1 MDCNDLLFV
10 SVKSPFASLQNTT
23 ILAPEELEM
32 RSSDDEPFLVSNVP
46 TEHAY
51 LVASE
56 INWLLASR
64 ENPAQCAKEVELLY
78 QSRMLQAEN
87 LQAEKTCHV
96 ANSLFVLGSG
106 KSAEDFCLLANQ
118 NGFEAVLLA
127 PSDVVSI
134 GGHLGA
140 FSAHFGNGEPR
151 VYAQGVLFVD
161 IPALQLYRGIESAGD
176 FDDAH
181 ALLSALHARV
191 GEYVY
196 HEILHFD
203 STYCQ
208 YENRR
213 EKCCAACADAC
224 PTFGIYADDSS
235 KQLHFS
241 AIDCTKCGACVALC
255 PTGAITFKESPTEL
269 FLRRVRL
276 FADYQI
282 LLIDAPTLANLPPQP
297 PALPPSV
304 LPLVVPE
311 LNAFNPLLLL
321 SCVQENGANVALY
334 KPNASPT
341 LQSAIQITNAIVARG
356 YHDSMGILLMQNLA
370 DWEQL
375 DSITTIPDAKY
386 FYTPRAN
393 EHVRKSFAERLRFV
407 VKDRDLGVL
416 PFEPTLRYGQVKL
429 KDGCTLCL
437 SCVGACNVGA
447 LIANEQH
454 FTLSFNPS
462 LCTTCGYCVSS
473 CPENV
478 MHIEE
483 SGIAL
488 NAQWF
493 VPHVLAKD
501 SPFCCV
507 ECGKPFA
514 TTRSVQKVRDMLAAN
529 FASDSRKLRSLEC
542 CPDCKVKVM
551 LNATTGESHVE
562 RI

>member
-1 MDCNDLLFV
+1 MMDYNDLLFV
-10 SVKSPFASLQNTT
+10 SAHSPFAALPNTA
-23 ILAPEELEM
+23 ILTPEELLQ
-32 RSSDDEPFLVSNVP
+32 RSLDDEPFVVSNVA

-51 LVASE
+51 LVAPE

-64 ENPAQCAKEVELLY
+64 ENPAQCAKEIEILY
-78 QSRMLQAEN
+78 QSRALQAES

-118 NGFEAVLLA
+118 NGFEAALLA
-127 PSDVVSI
+127 PSDVASI

-140 FSAHFGNGEPR
+140 FAVQFANDSVRN
-151 VYAQGVLFVD
+151 YAQGVLFVD

-181 ALLSALHARV
+181 ALLTTLNARL
-191 GEYVY
+191 GEYAY
-196 HEILHFD
+196 HETLQFD

-235 KQLHFS
+235 MQLHFS
-241 AIDCTKCGACVALC
+241 AIDCTQCGECVALC
-255 PTGAITFKESPTEL
+255 PTGAISFKESPTEL

-276 FADYQI
+276 FAGSLI
-282 LLIDAPTLANLPPQP
+282 LLIDAPTLAELLPHA

-304 LPLVVPE
+304 LPLVVAE
-311 LNAFNPLLLL
+311 LNAFNALALLG
-321 SCVQENGANVALY
+321 CVQESGASVALY
-334 KPNASPT
+334 KPNASAI
-341 LQSAIQITNAIVARG
+341 LQRAVAMTNDIVARG
-356 YHDSMGILLMQNLA
+356 YADSVGVVLMQSLA
-370 DWEQL
+370 DWNQL
-375 DSITTIPDAKY
+375 GSLATINDAKY
-386 FYTPRAN
+386 LYTPHAN
-393 EHVRKSFAERLRFV
+393 EHARKSFAERLRFV
-407 VKDRDLGVL
+407 VKDRDLGIL
-416 PFEPTLRYGQVKL
+416 PFEPTLRYGQIRL
-429 KDGCTLCL
+429 KEGCTLCL

-462 LCTTCGYCVSS
+462 LCTTCGYCVMS

-478 MHIEE
+478 MSIEE

-493 VPHVLAKD
+493 VPHVLAQD

-514 TTRSVQKVRDMLAAN
+514 TTRSVQKVRDMLAAS

-551 LNATTGESHVE
+551 LNTNIGESHA
-562 RI
+562 

>member
-1 MDCNDLLFV
+1 MMDNDLLFV
-10 SVKSPFASLQNTT
+10 SAKSPFATLQNTA
-23 ILAPEELEM
+23 ILTPEELEL
-32 RSSDDEPFLVSNVP
+32 RSLNDEPFIVSNVP

-51 LVASE
+51 IVAPE

-64 ENPAQCAKEVELLY
+64 ETPAQCAKEAEILY

-87 LQAEKTCHV
+87 MQSEKTCDV

-118 NGFEAVLLA
+118 NGFEAALLA
-127 PSDVVSI
+127 PSDVASV

-140 FSAHFGNGEPR
+140 FAVHFANDSVR
-151 VYAQGVLFVD
+151 NYAQGVLFVD

-181 ALLSALHARV
+181 ALLSTLNARL
-191 GEYVY
+191 GAYTYRET
-196 HEILHFD
+196 LRFD

-224 PTFGIYADDSS
+224 PTFGIYADDAS

-241 AIDCTKCGACVALC
+241 AIDCVQCGACVALC
-255 PTGAITFKESPTEL
+255 PTGAIDFKESPTEL
-269 FLRRVRL
+269 LLRHVRL
-276 FADYQI
+276 FAGFFV
-282 LLIDAPTLANLPPQP
+282 LLIDEPSLADLLPHA

-304 LPLVVPE
+304 LPFVVPE
-311 LNAFNPLLLL
+311 LNALNAPALLG
-321 SCVQENGANVALY
+321 CVQESGASVALY
-334 KPNASPT
+334 KPNASDV
-341 LQSAIQITNAIVARG
+341 LQSAVAMTNAIVARA
-356 YHDSMGILLMQNLA
+356 YADSVGVVLMQNREE
-370 DWEQL
+370 WNRL
-375 DSITTIPDAKY
+375 DSLATIADAKY
-386 FYTPRAN
+386 LYTPRAN
-393 EHVRKSFAERLRFV
+393 EHTRKSFAERLRFV

-416 PFEPTLRYGQVKL
+416 PIEPTLRYAQITL
-429 KDGCTLCL
+429 KEGCTLCL

-447 LIANEQH
+447 LIANEQY

-462 LCTTCGYCVSS
+462 LCTTCGYCALS

-478 MHIEE
+478 MNIEE

-493 VPHVLAKD
+493 VPHVLAQD

-514 TTRSVQKVRDMLAAN
+514 TARSVQKVRDMLAAN
-529 FASDSRKLRSLEC
+529 FAGDARKLRSLEC

-551 LNATTGESHVE
+551 LNASVGESHA
-562 RI
+562 

>member
-1 MDCNDLLFV
+1 MMDNDLLFV
-10 SVKSPFASLQNTT
+10 SAKSPFATLQNTA
-23 ILAPEELEM
+23 ILTPEELEL
-32 RSSDDEPFLVSNVP
+32 RSLNDEPFIVSNVP

-51 LVASE
+51 IVAPE

-64 ENPAQCAKEVELLY
+64 ENPAQCAKEAEILY

-87 LQAEKTCHV
+87 MQSDKTCDV

-118 NGFEAVLLA
+118 NGFEAALLA
-127 PSDVVSI
+127 PSDVASV

-140 FSAHFGNGEPR
+140 FAVHFANDSVR
-151 VYAQGVLFVD
+151 NYAQGVLFVD

-181 ALLSALHARV
+181 ALLSTLNARL
-191 GEYVY
+191 GAYTYRET
-196 HEILHFD
+196 LRFD

-224 PTFGIYADDSS
+224 PTFGIYADDAS

-241 AIDCTKCGACVALC
+241 AIDCVQCGACVALC
-255 PTGAITFKESPTEL
+255 PTGAIDFKESPTEL
-269 FLRRVRL
+269 LLRRVRL
-276 FADYQI
+276 FAGFFV
-282 LLIDAPTLANLPPQP
+282 LLIDEPSLADLLPHA

-311 LNAFNPLLLL
+311 LNALNAPALLG
-321 SCVQENGANVALY
+321 CVQESGASVALY
-334 KPNASPT
+334 KPNASDV
-341 LQSAIQITNAIVARG
+341 LQSAVAMTNAIVARG
-356 YHDSMGILLMQNLA
+356 YADSVGVVLMQNREE
-370 DWEQL
+370 WNRL
-375 DSITTIPDAKY
+375 DSLATIADAKY
-386 FYTPRAN
+386 LYTPRAN
-393 EHVRKSFAERLRFV
+393 EHTRKSFAERLRFV

-416 PFEPTLRYGQVKL
+416 PIEPTLRYAQITL
-429 KDGCTLCL
+429 KEGCTLCL

-447 LIANEQH
+447 LIANEQY

-462 LCTTCGYCVSS
+462 LCTTCGYCALS

-478 MHIEE
+478 MNIEE

-493 VPHVLAKD
+493 VPHVLAQD

-514 TTRSVQKVRDMLAAN
+514 TARSVQKVRDMLTAS
-529 FASDSRKLRSLEC
+529 FAGDARKLRSLEC

-551 LNATTGESHVE
+551 LNASVGESHA
-562 RI
+562 